1 MPSNSHNGPLIL
13 WGATGQ
19 AKVLREFLPAFG
31 WHLVALFDNNPA
43 VNSPFADV
51 PLVGG
56 EHRFPTWLSDQSE
69 SISALVAIGG
79 ERGQDRLR
87 IQRWLAG
94 LGCHIPTALHP
105 AAWVARDAQ
114 IGSGCQILAN
124 SAVGTECVLAEA
136 VIVNTSA
143 SVDHDCQLG
152 AGSHIGPGAV
162 LCGEV
167 VVETGV
173 FVGAGATVLPR
184 MIIGANTV
192 IGAGSVVTQNLPPN
206 VVAYGNPARIIRQRV
221 TLS

>member
-1 MPSNSHNGPLIL
+1 VPSNSSKGPLIL

-19 AKVLREFLPAFG
+19 AKVLKEFLPELG
-31 WHLVALFDNNPA
+31 WQLVALFDNNPTLS
-43 VNSPFADV
+43 SPFADV

-56 EHRFPTWLSDQSE
+56 DHQFPAWFSKQKE

-94 LGCHIPTALHP
+94 LGCHIPHALHP

-114 IGSGCQILAN
+114 IGTGCQILAN
-124 SAVGTECVLAEA
+124 SAVGAACVLEEA

-143 SVDHDCQLG
+143 SVDHDCRLH

-173 FVGAGATVLPR
+173 LVGAGSTVLPR
-184 MIIGANTV
+184 ITLGANTV
-192 IGAGSVVTQNLPPN
+192 IGAGSVVTRNLPPN

-221 TLS
+221 PIP